1 MYAVIM
7 AGGKG
12 TRLSSVTNNE
22 IPKPMVKLNGK
33 PILEYQI
40 ECFKANGITNV
51 YIVIGYLGEI
61 IKDYFGD
68 GSHWGIKIEYII
80 EKEPLGTAGALYYL
94 KDKVE
99 ETFLLTF
106 GDLIFDF
113 YYERFLQFHKE
124 KGADITLL
132 VHPNSHPYDSDVL
145 TLDKDNRVIGWLFKN
160 DVRVEDYRNIVN
172 AGIYILQRDVLN
184 ILHKPV
190 KMDMEKDIVLK
201 LIKEDKMVFGY
212 YTTEYVKDVGTPE
225 RLFTTEADIRTGTVA
240 ARNLSKKQKCVFIDR
255 DGTIN
260 RYVGLLSSKENFELE
275 KNVCEAV
282 KKLNQSSYL
291 AVVVTNQ
298 PVIARN
304 LCSIDE
310 LEEIHKKMETL
321 LGEQHAYL
329 DAIEYCPHHPD
340 KGYPEENTS
349 FKVDCEC
356 RKPKIGLITKVA
368 EQYNLDLDKSWM
380 IGDTTIDIQTGI
392 NAGIRTILVKTG
404 MAGQDGKYDV
414 KAMYECEDLL
424 DAAEMIL
431 EMEEVD

>member
-1 MYAVIM
+1 MQAVIM

-80 EKEPLGTAGALYYL
+80 EREPLGTAGALYYL
-94 KDKVE
+94 KNKVE

-145 TLDKDNRVIGWLFKN
+145 TLDRDNRVIGCLFKN
-160 DVRVEDYRNIVN
+160 EVRVEDYRNIVN

-201 LIKEDKMVFGY
+201 LIEEDKKVFGY

-282 KKLNQSSYL
+282 KELNQSSYL
-291 AVVVTNQ
+291 VVVVTNQ

-404 MAGQDGKYDV
+404 VAGQDGKYDV

-424 DAAEMIL
+424 EAVEMIL